1 MGICDSSNNEDKNI
15 NQNINPNNN
24 IKPKKIL
31 AIENDA
37 TGIFARYNIDTDNID
52 LYRKNHNGYI
62 LPVSLA
68 RREQIEKYYNI
79 KQKLLGE
86 GAYGQVCIGEKDGVN
101 YAIKRMKKNKLND
114 LKALLLEAEIS
125 LSIKHENIITY
136 YEIFEDL
143 EYISYVMDLGE
154 GGDLFDFI
162 VGCPLGHLPADIVID
177 LLLQIF
183 DVVDY
188 LHSVKRI
195 IHRDLKP
202 ENFMIKINNYN
213 KPLIKLIDFGL
224 ATYIPVNGQKIREF
238 YGTRE
243 YAAPEIHESSG
254 YLEKVDEW
262 AIGVIMYNMLTG
274 FEPFRGETPSEIKDS
289 VLFSQIRF
297 EEIEDVEL
305 RDINKKLLN
314 RYVANRMNS
323 KEALVELKKIKM
335 ERDNYRKGQK
345 RINKRTPSIVLKKEF
360 QETEDYMGYWD
371 TVTTKIKTGYF
382 FLTQ

>member
-314 RYVANRMNS
+314 RYVSNRMNS

-371 TVTTKIKTGYF
+371 TITTKIKTGYF
-382 FLTQ
+382 F

>member
-52 LYRKNHNGYI
+52 LYRKSHNGYI

-335 ERDNYRKGQK
+335 ERDNYRRGQK

-371 TVTTKIKTGYF
+371 TITTKIKTGYEF
-382 FLTQ
+382 F

>member
-1 MGICDSSNNEDKNI
+1 MGICDSSNNEDKNF
-15 NQNINPNNN
+15 NQNINPINN

-31 AIENDA
+31 AIENDT

-52 LYRKNHNGYI
+52 LYR
-62 LPVSLA
+62 
-68 RREQIEKYYNI
+68 KYYNI

-335 ERDNYRKGQK
+335 ERDT
-345 RINKRTPSIVLKKEF
+345 I
-360 QETEDYMGYWD
+360 
-371 TVTTKIKTGYF
+371 
-382 FLTQ
+382 

>member
-1 MGICDSSNNEDKNI
+1 MGVCDASNDTNTNK
-15 NQNINPNNN
+15 NINPNNN
-24 IKPKKIL
+24 VKQEKIN
-31 AIENDA
+31 AIENDP
-37 TGIFARYNIDTDNID
+37 TGIFARYNIDIDNID

-62 LPVSLA
+62 LPISLA
-68 RREQIEKYYNI
+68 RREQIDKYYNI

-86 GAYGQVCIGEKDGVN
+86 GAYGQVCIGEKDGIN
-101 YAIKRMKKNKLND
+101 YAIKRMKKDKLND

-177 LLLQIF
+177 LLIQIF
-183 DVVDY
+183 EVVDY

-213 KPLIKLIDFGL
+213 KPQIKLIDFGL
-224 ATYIPVNGQKIREF
+224 ATYIPVNGQKIKEF

-274 FEPFRGETPSEIKDS
+274 FEPFRGESPSEIKDS
-289 VLFSQIRF
+289 VLFSKIRF
-297 EEIEDVEL
+297 EEIEDIEL

-323 KEALVELKKIKM
+323 KEALIELKKIKN

-345 RINKRTPSIVLKKEF
+345 RINKRTPSIVLKKEI
-360 QETEDYMGYWD
+360 QESEDYMGYWD
-371 TVTTKIKTGYF
+371 TITTKIKTGYDF
-382 FLTQ
+382 F